1 MKNTMNFGKYK
12 ATISYDPEIGTF
24 RGEFQGLNGGA
35 DFYGNSPAELEKEGA
50 ASLKVF
56 LEMCAE
62 KGIEPERHYSGRMML
77 RVPPEVHSVAAH
89 AAAAEGKSLN
99 QWATEKFLEAAH
111 A

>member
-1 MKNTMNFGKYK
+1 MP
-12 ATISYDPEIGTF
+12 DPYGAPGCLPGPRPAF
-24 RGEFQGLNGGA
+24 VGSGMPDPYREFWAGVPGQR
-35 DFYGNSPAELEKEGA
+35 PAFTVSHAEP
-50 ASLKVF
+50 SLAQV
-56 LEMCAE
+56 LPLRV